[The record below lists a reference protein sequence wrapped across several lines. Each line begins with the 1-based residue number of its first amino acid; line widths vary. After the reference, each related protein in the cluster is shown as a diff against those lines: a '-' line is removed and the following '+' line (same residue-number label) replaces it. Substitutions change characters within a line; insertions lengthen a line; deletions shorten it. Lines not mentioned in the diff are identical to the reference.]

1 MAVPLIRPAEPGD
14 LLSMSDVIERQ
25 MRKHVLRHAS
35 KEAAQALLASASVE
49 SLQRNMADGY
59 QYHVLA
65 AGDAI
70 YGVVGMK
77 PPCHLYHL
85 FVADLMQRQGWGRKL
100 WNAARDGVCL
110 QHSVP
115 PVFTV
120 NAALNAVPFYR
131 VLGFD
136 LTGEAQERHGVSYQ
150 PMRYVMLGARLK

>member
-1 MAVPLIRPAEPGD
+1 MAVPQIRLAEAGD
-14 LLSMSDVIERQ
+14 LLAMSDVIERQ
-25 MRKHVLRHAS
+25 LRKHVLRNAS
-35 KEAAQALLASASVE
+35 REAAQPMLASASVE
-49 SLQRNMADGY
+49 GLQRHIADGY

-65 AGDAI
+65 AGADV

-85 FVADLMQRQGWGRKL
+85 FVADVMQRQGWGRKL

-120 NAALNAVPFYR
+120 NATPNAVPFYR
-131 VLGFD
+131 ALGFD
-136 LTGEAQERHGVSYQ
+136 ITGDAQEQQGVSYQ

>member
-1 MAVPLIRPAEPGD
+1 MAAPTIRPAETAD

-25 MRKHVLRHAS
+25 LRKHVPRGMGREAS
-35 KEAAQALLASASVE
+35 QALLASASVE
-49 SLQRNMADGY
+49 GLQRNIADGY

-65 AGDAI
+65 AGDML

-77 PPCHLYHL
+77 PPCHLHHL

-120 NAALNAVPFYR
+120 NAALNSVPFYR
-131 VLGFD
+131 ALGFD
-136 LTGEAQERHGVSYQ
+136 VTGEPQQQHGIPYQ